1 MTAAKG
7 NTTDSAAGSG
17 GTDVLFERRGLLGV
31 ITLNRPRAVN
41 ALTAGMVDLLLRQL
55 TAWADDGGVATVLV
69 QGAGE
74 RGLCAGGDIVA
85 IYRDMLHAG
94 NATAGF
100 WQTEYRLNS
109 LIARYPKPYVALMDG
124 LVLGGGVGV
133 SAHGDLRVVTERT
146 KMGMPETT
154 IGFAPDVGGTFLLSH
169 APGEAGTHAALTGA
183 HLGPGDALFLGLA
196 DHYVPSHSLPRLVA
210 ALENEGPADAVARF
224 SDEPPAAELAGQREW
239 IDACYAGDDAEEIVA
254 RLRAWTGTGQE
265 YAREAADSIEAKS
278 PTSVK
283 VTLASLRRAA
293 NLTLDEA
300 LAQEYRAGIRFLAG
314 PDFREG
320 IRAQVVDKDRKPR
333 WKPATLAE
341 VRPGQVDRFF
351 QPLDGGELDLH
362 PGPDVHPPAVPPPD
376 VPPPGVHQRPELKSE
391 GADHA

>member
-1 MTAAKG
+1 MTAATD
-7 NTTDSAAGSG
+7 NTSDSAAGG
-17 GTDVLFERRGLLGV
+17 RGAEVLFGRRGRLGV

-55 TAWADDGGVATVLV
+55 TEWAADDGVATVLV

-85 IYRDMLHAG
+85 MYRDMLHGG
-94 NATAGF
+94 NSTAEF
-100 WQTEYRLNS
+100 WQAEYRLNA

-124 LVLGGGVGV
+124 LVLGGGVGI
-133 SAHGDLRVVTERT
+133 SAHGTVRVVTERT

-183 HLGPGDALFLGLA
+183 HLGAGDALFLGLA
-196 DHYVPSHSLPRLVA
+196 DHYVPSQALPRLVA
-210 ALENEGPADAVARF
+210 SLENESPKDAVARYAG
-224 SDEPPAAELAGQREW
+224 EPPASVLAGQRDW
-239 IDACYAGDDAEEIVA
+239 IDACYASDDAGEIVA
-254 RLRAWTGTGQE
+254 RLRSWTGPGQDD
-265 YAREAADSIEAKS
+265 AVEAARTIEAKS

-293 NLTLDEA
+293 NLSLEEA

-320 IRAQVVDKDRKPR
+320 IRAQVVDKDRNPQ

-341 VRPGQVDRFF
+341 VLPHQVDRFL
-351 QPLDGGELDLH
+351 QPLDGGELDLR
-362 PGPDVHPPAVPPPD
+362 P
-376 VPPPGVHQRPELKSE
+376 RPELQVE
-391 GADHA
+391 EPDHA

>member
-1 MTAAKG
+1 MTAATG
-7 NTTDSAAGSG
+7 NTTDSTAGN
-17 GTDVLFERRGLLGV
+17 GTAEVLFDRRGRLGV

-55 TAWADDGGVATVLV
+55 TAWAGDDGVAAVLV

-85 IYRDMLHAG
+85 IYRDMLHGG
-94 NATAGF
+94 NRTAGF
-100 WQTEYRLNS
+100 WQTEYRVNS

-133 SAHGDLRVVTERT
+133 SAHGNVRVVTERT
-146 KMGMPETT
+146 RMGMPETT
-154 IGFAPDVGGTFLLSH
+154 IGFAPDVGGTFLLSR
-169 APGEAGTHAALTGA
+169 APGQTGTHAALTGA
-183 HLGPGDALFLGLA
+183 HLDAGDALFLGLA
-196 DHYVPSHSLPRLVA
+196 DHYVPSHALPRLVA
-210 ALENEGPADAVARF
+210 ALEDESPEAAVARCA
-224 SDEPPAAELAGQREW
+224 EQPPASALSGHRDW
-239 IDACYAGDDAEEIVA
+239 IDACYASDDAGEIVA
-254 RLRAWTGTGQE
+254 RLRAWTGPGQE
-265 YAREAADSIEAKS
+265 DATDAADTIEAKS

-300 LAQEYRAGIRFLAG
+300 LAQEYRVGIRLLAG

-320 IRAQVVDKDRKPR
+320 IRAQVVDKDRNPQ

-341 VRPGQVDRFF
+341 VLPAQMDRFF
-351 QPLDGGELDLH
+351 QPLDGGELDLQ
-362 PGPDVHPPAVPPPD
+362 PGPDLEVK
-376 VPPPGVHQRPELKSE
+376 E
-391 GADHA
+391 ADHA